1 MATNDDKVKLMNM
14 CYGDNNQSYLLT
26 QVLGS
31 GGEGEIYRIKD
42 CDNCVAKIFKKR
54 EYQRDA
60 KIRVL
65 KEFQWSDD
73 IRKYVVLPQVIL
85 YEDMERTRQCGYV
98 MDKVDC
104 STLLTDTF
112 VGDHPLSIKMRAIV
126 GINICKALEAIHMN
140 GGNSQAQLLIGDFNF
155 NNIVVNRDTGD
166 IRIIGADC
174 VHLTIK
180 QADGRDAGDICIID
194 DNGVYLPI
202 RQKDGYE
209 IFPCTVLYPDLFMP
223 EIFKLMKTNP
233 NTNLAQLCSN
243 GYQTFSIYTD
253 YYCMAYHLHLLLLNC
268 TPFDY
273 SIHNPYDGKRTLI
286 MNGNYSYS
294 NLFNPAILSVYCPD
308 FDILTSELKE
318 LFIRAFEK
326 GANQPEIRP
335 SPSEFIS
342 ALSAYID
349 DLTLCNCSRQEH
361 YVRKGYQSESC
372 EWCRIENI
380 IGKYN
385 KKDNYGE
392 FCWEW

>member
-1 MATNDDKVKLMNM
+1 MYMNDDRVEMMNI

-54 EYQRDA
+54 EHQRDE

-85 YEDMERTRQCGYV
+85 YEDIERTKQCGYV
-98 MDKVDC
+98 MEWVDC

-112 VGDHPLSIKMRAIV
+112 TGDHPLSIKMRAIV
-126 GINICKALEAIHMN
+126 GINICKALEAIHTN
-140 GGNSQAQLLIGDFNF
+140 AENSQVQLIIGDFNF
-155 NNIVVNRDTGD
+155 NNIIVNRDTGD
-166 IRIIGADC
+166 IRIIGADS
-174 VHLTIK
+174 VHLK
-180 QADGRDAGDICIID
+180 
-194 DNGVYLPI
+194 I
-202 RQKDGYE
+202 RHANEYE
-209 IFPCTVLYPDLFMP
+209 ILPCTVLYPDLFMP
-223 EIFKLMKTNP
+223 EILKLFMSNPKTN
-233 NTNLAQLCSN
+233 LKQLSNDGCS
-243 GYQTFSIYTD
+243 TFSVYTD

-268 TPFDY
+268 KPFDY
-273 SIHNPYDGKRTLI
+273 SIRIPDNGNRTLA

-294 NLFNPAILSVYCPD
+294 NLFNPSVLPDYCPN

-326 GANQPEIRP
+326 GANQPETRP
-335 SPSEFIS
+335 SPSEFVK
-342 ALSAYID
+342 ALSIYID
-349 DLTLCNCSRQEH
+349 NLTLCNCTRQGH
-361 YVRKGYQSESC
+361 YIRKGYQSETC
-372 EWCRIENI
+372 EWCRIENV

-385 KKDNYGE
+385 KQDGFKD
-392 FCWEW
+392 FSWDD